1 MKRAYLIVFN
11 SLTAFLLIALA
22 SPIIRAQEQR
32 SRGLTVGKTRAEVA
46 SNQPINLWAVI
57 IGVSKYK
64 YGDQNLEGY
73 QISNLKNAADDA
85 QAIYNFLRS
94 PEGGGFRDE
103 SEGGHM
109 VLLKDEQATKTNV
122 EAALTKLKQ
131 AKPNDYFVLYI
142 AAHGTIMPTREPGS
156 NKTIEIPY
164 FVLYDTDLRN
174 PEATGIR
181 MEKYQQIV
189 AEIPAIKGMVLS
201 DTCHSGGVQLAGR
214 DAADSSRR
222 ANIRYL
228 QEMNSITKGVGI
240 ISAADQLEQS
250 FERDDINQG
259 VFTYCLLQGLSG
271 NADANFDGI
280 VTFNEISAYLRD
292 EVPKLTDN
300 KQHPKANT
308 TAIEANYLPLSVVAY
323 ADVNAL
329 GRPDQY
335 GLLVIRTP
343 DIDGVEVAIDGQA
356 FAKFN
361 AGSQRSVMTKVG
373 ARTISFK
380 RGGIRRDVKAQVQA
394 GKPKVVEV
402 NITFSE
408 SDSAEDSLIEPSDQ
422 QIGVYLREDKEP
434 TKEALD
440 MFTKGVDSFNRQKFD
455 AAIDLLSRAVQEM
468 GGAYTDALVYRGRAE
483 QSLGRK
489 EAAVASFKA
498 ALQLRPTDFETQT
511 LLAEARFNAGGNV
524 AEVISS
530 LRSVITRHPNFD
542 FARVVYGD
550 VLLSRKEFARAEFE
564 LRRAVLINPKSPP
577 AHLILADAL
586 TYQDSKE
593 KQRRAVEEAEKAV
606 ALFAEVS
613 RPRTSSSPGL
623 SRQSINRVILGGGRY
638 LNVPAMAE
646 ARHIAAKALTRMVER
661 DETVVNPDEYLDR
674 ARVHLQEALRL
685 AETLTDKRRLVLAL
699 DTSAQNHFLKG
710 DLARAIADAERSLK
724 LSEAIPDLKDFYE
737 AHYTLYQVYN
747 SDQQFARAYDH
758 LEKFVSLAGSQLS
771 PEERKAMDDEL
782 KQVKRQR
789 DANKPKK

>member
-1 MKRAYLIVFN
+1 MKRASLIAFN
-11 SLTAFLLIALA
+11 SLTAFLLLALA
-22 SPIIRAQEQR
+22 SPLINAQEQR
-32 SRGLTVGKTRAEVA
+32 GRGLIVGKTRAEVA
-46 SNQPINLWAVI
+46 SGQPINLWAVI

-64 YGDQNLEGY
+64 YGDQNIEGY

-85 QAIYNFLRS
+85 QSIYNFLRS
-94 PEGGGFRDE
+94 PEGGSFRDE
-103 SEGGHM
+103 SEGGRM
-109 VLLKDEQATKTNV
+109 VLLKDEQATKANI
-122 EAALTKLKQ
+122 EAAFTKLKQ

-142 AAHGTIMPTREPGS
+142 AAHGTIVPLREPGS
-156 NKTIEIPY
+156 NKTIEVPY

-189 AEIPAIKGMVLS
+189 AEIPAAKGMVLS

-214 DAADSSRR
+214 DAGDSAQR
-222 ANIRYL
+222 ANIRYV

-250 FERDDINQG
+250 FERDDLNQG

-292 EVPKLTDN
+292 EVPKLTEN

-343 DIDGVEVAIDGQA
+343 DIDGVDVSIDGQR

-361 AGSQRSVMTKVG
+361 AGTQRSVMTKIG
-373 ARTISFK
+373 ARTVSFS
-380 RGGIRRDVKAQVQA
+380 RAGTRRDVKAQVVA

-402 NITFSE
+402 NITFTE
-408 SDSAEDSLIEPSDQ
+408 SDAFEDSSIEPSDQ
-422 QIGVYLREDKEP
+422 QIGVYLREDKPP
-434 TKEALD
+434 TKEAQDL
-440 MFTKGVDSFNRQKFD
+440 FIKGVDSFNRQKFD
-455 AAIDLLSRAVQEM
+455 MAIDLLNRAVQDM
-468 GGAYTDALVYRGRAE
+468 GGAYTDALVYKGRAE

-524 AEVISS
+524 DEVISS

-550 VLLSRKEFARAEFE
+550 VLLSRREFARAEFE

-586 TYQDSKE
+586 TYQESKE

-613 RPRTSSSPGL
+613 RPQTSRSPGL

-638 LNVPAMAE
+638 LNVAAMAE
-646 ARHIAAKALTRMVER
+646 ARHIAAKALTQLVDR
-661 DETVVNPDEYLDR
+661 DETLVNPDEYLDR
-674 ARVHLQEALRL
+674 ARAHIQEALKL
-685 AETLTDKRRLVLAL
+685 AETLTDKRRLVLVL
-699 DTSAQNHFLKG
+699 DISAQNYFLKG

-724 LSEAIPDLKDFYE
+724 LSESIPDMKDFYE

-758 LEKFVSLAGSQLS
+758 LEKFISLTGSQLS
-771 PEERKAMDDEL
+771 PVERKRMDEEL

-789 DANKPKK
+789 DANKQKK